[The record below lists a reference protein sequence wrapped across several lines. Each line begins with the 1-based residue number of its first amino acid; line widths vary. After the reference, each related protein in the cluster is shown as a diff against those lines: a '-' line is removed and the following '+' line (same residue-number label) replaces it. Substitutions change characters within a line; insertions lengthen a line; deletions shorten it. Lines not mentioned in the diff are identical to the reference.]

1 VIARVN
7 GVVITRREFQVAYR
21 QAVDQHV
28 RMGKPI
34 NEVHLVPVRRS
45 VVQRMVEEEL
55 LVQESR
61 RLGIKVSAEEIE
73 NDLTRAR
80 AQFSNPVEFDQE
92 LSRQH
97 MDEAIYRRRLQRQ
110 RAIEQLLERQVDP
123 SVTLSEETIRR
134 FYDANPKRY
143 ASPEMIR
150 LRHIL
155 IRKTPGTEEDQ
166 DSPALR
172 KAVEIKEELDHGND
186 FASLAEQYS
195 EEPTRAQGGDLGY
208 IQRGQLP
215 LSIETAVFA
224 LDIGAVSRI
233 LTSEHGF
240 HLFQVMEHRP
250 ASVTS
255 FEDARVD
262 IEATL
267 RQIERNRAVR
277 AYIDSLRRKADI
289 QSAY

>member
-1 VIARVN
+1 
-7 GVVITRREFQVAYR
+7 
-21 QAVDQHV
+21 
-28 RMGKPI
+28 
-34 NEVHLVPVRRS
+34 
-45 VVQRMVEEEL
+45 MVEEEL

-73 NDLTRAR
+73 NDLIRAR
-80 AQFSNPVEFDQE
+80 AQFDNPAEFDQE

-97 MDEAIYRRRLQRQ
+97 MDESIYRRRRQRQ
-110 RAIEQLLERQVDP
+110 RAIEQLLERQVD
-123 SVTLSEETIRR
+123 SSMTLSEEEIRR
-134 FYDANPKRY
+134 FYDANSKRY
-143 ASPEMIR
+143 SSPERIR

-155 IRKTPGTEEDQ
+155 IRKTPDAEENQ
-166 DSPALR
+166 DDPAHR
-172 KAVEIKEELDHGND
+172 KAVEIKAKLDHGDD

-208 IQRGQLP
+208 VQRGQLP
-215 LSIETAVFA
+215 LPLETAVFA

-240 HLFQVMEHRP
+240 HLFQVTERRP

-267 RQIERNRAVR
+267 GQIKRNRAVR